1 MATTYDWNDAAYA
14 ELASEAAKDDR
25 VGDHTFL
32 VTERREEQWPSGD
45 PRIKVLGVLTT
56 ARSAKCDITVSPPPA
71 PEVVKEMMG
80 TWEPNKKRAISATI
94 SLYAAMQKHYGK
106 TPETLES
113 GDEINV
119 KTAKNKDGFI
129 RVVAILPP
137 GPVGDEKADANMPGF

>member
-56 ARSAKCDITVSPPPA
+56 ARSAKA

-106 TPETLES
+106 TPETLDV